1 MFKKIL
7 IFAFCICLLTAC
19 SDSSNSAGE
28 SSKSDSSIVSTTTTE
43 TTTVSTTN
51 TSAET
56 TALKPADESLWKNA
70 KFVAIDGLSFPIPN
84 GYSVDVG
91 SGNQS
96 KNYIRANHG
105 KYKIKCLNKLEAITD
120 DFLKSDSQLVSK
132 EIINVNSIDFGV
144 VYTNSGAHIYVNGHT
159 STFMIKFEGS
169 FTNGD
174 YNEYRKLTT
183 LKPYNETTE
192 TTTVTT
198 TTVATTTSAR
208 NVSVEF
214 ENALK
219 DAYSYLRSSSFSKE
233 GLIHQLEY
241 EKYSKAAAE
250 YAVNNCSANWNEQ
263 ALECAKSYLRGSGF
277 SKKGLLKQLV
287 FEKFTESEAAYG
299 VSNCGANWNEQAV
312 KTAQSYLQN
321 SSFSKQELINQLVY
335 EGFTQAEA
343 QYGADVAYK

>member
-43 TTTVSTTN
+43 ITTASTTN

-56 TALKPADESLWKNA
+56 TALKPADESLWKNV
-70 KFVAIDGLSFPIPN
+70 KFVSIDGLSFPIPN
-84 GYSVDVG
+84 GYSIDVG
-91 SGNQS
+91 SGNKS
-96 KNYIRANHG
+96 KNYIRDNHG

-198 TTVATTTSAR
+198 TTVATTTLSLEYQNAVKSAI
-208 NVSVEF
+208 NW
-214 ENALK
+214 LK
-219 DAYSYLRSSSFSKE
+219 ISSYSRT
-233 GLIHQLEY
+233 GLIKRLEAD
-241 EKYSKAAAE
+241 KFPTDAAI
-250 YAVNNCSANWNEQ
+250 YAVD
-263 ALECAKSYLRGSGF
+263 
-277 SKKGLLKQLV
+277 
-287 FEKFTESEAAYG
+287 
-299 VSNCGANWNEQAV
+299 NCGADWNEQAV
-312 KTAQSYLQN
+312 KSAQGWLKIDSY
-321 SSFSKQELINQLVY
+321 SKQGLVDRLIAD
-335 EGFTQAEA
+335 GFTQSEA
-343 QYGADVAYK
+343 QHGADVAYK